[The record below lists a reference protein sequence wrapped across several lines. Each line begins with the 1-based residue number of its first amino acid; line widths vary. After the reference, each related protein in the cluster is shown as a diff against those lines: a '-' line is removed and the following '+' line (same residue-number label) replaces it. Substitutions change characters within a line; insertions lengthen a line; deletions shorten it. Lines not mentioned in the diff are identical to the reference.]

1 MELITPDFGLIFWM
15 LIGFGILFFLLAKF
29 VWPVI
34 TKAIADRENYI
45 QEQLDAAETVKSE
58 MKNLH
63 SEHQQLL
70 VQAKEERDKI
80 LADARKIVERMNEEA
95 KIVRDKEYEARMEET
110 HNTIRNEKMRAITE
124 IKNEIALL
132 SIEIAEKILRDELST
147 KDRQEQIVHKW
158 VEDRKSVV

>member
-1 MELITPDFGLIFWM
+1 MELITPAFGLIFWM

-29 VWPVI
+29 AWPVI

-45 QEQLDAAETVKSE
+45 QEQLDAAETVKAE

-70 VQAKEERDKI
+70 LQAKEERDKI
-80 LADARKIVERMNEEA
+80 LADARKIVEKMNEDA

-110 HNTIRNEKMRAITE
+110 RATIRNEKMKAITE

-132 SIEIAEKILRDELST
+132 SIDIAEKVLREELT
-147 KDRQEQIVHKW
+147 TTERQEQIVRKW
-158 VEDRKSVV
+158 VDELNLN

>member
-1 MELITPDFGLIFWM
+1 MELITPAFGLIFWM

-29 VWPVI
+29 AWPVI
-34 TKAIADRENYI
+34 TKAISDRENYI
-45 QEQLDAAETVKSE
+45 QEQLDAAETVKLE

-63 SEHQQLL
+63 TEHQELL
-70 VQAKEERDKI
+70 AVVKEERDKI
-80 LADARKIVERMNEEA
+80 LSDARKIVERMNEEA

-110 HNTIRNEKMRAITE
+110 QITIRNEKMKAISE

-132 SIEIAEKILRDELST
+132 SIDIAEKILRDELST

-158 VEDRKSVV
+158 VDELNLN

>member
-29 VWPVI
+29 AWPVI

-110 HNTIRNEKMRAITE
+110 HNTIRNEKMKAITE

-158 VEDRKSVV
+158 VEELNLN

>member
-1 MELITPDFGLIFWM
+1 MELITPAFGLIFWM

-29 VWPVI
+29 AWPVI

-45 QEQLDAAETVKSE
+45 QEQLDAAETVKQE

-95 KIVRDKEYEARMEET
+95 KVLRDKEYDARMEET
-110 HNTIRNEKMRAITE
+110 RITIRNEKMKAITE

-132 SIEIAEKILRDELST
+132 SIDIAEKILRDELST

-158 VEDRKSVV
+158 VDELNLN

>member
-1 MELITPDFGLIFWM
+1 MELITPAFGLIFWM

-29 VWPVI
+29 AWPVI

-45 QEQLDAAETVKSE
+45 QEQLDAAETVKQE

-95 KIVRDKEYEARMEET
+95 KIVRDKEYDARMEET
-110 HNTIRNEKMRAITE
+110 RITIRNEKMKAITE

-132 SIEIAEKILRDELST
+132 SIDIAEKILRDELST

-158 VEDRKSVV
+158 VDELNLN

>member
-158 VEDRKSVV
+158 VEELNLN

>member
-1 MELITPDFGLIFWM
+1 MELITPAFGLIFWM

-29 VWPVI
+29 AWPVI

-45 QEQLDAAETVKSE
+45 QEQLDAAETVKAE

-70 VQAKEERDKI
+70 LQAKEERDII
-80 LADARKIVERMNEEA
+80 LADARKIVEKMNEDA

-110 HNTIRNEKMRAITE
+110 RATIRNEKMKAITE

-132 SIEIAEKILRDELST
+132 SIDIAEKVLREELT
-147 KDRQEQIVHKW
+147 TTERQEQIVRKW
-158 VEDRKSVV
+158 VDELNLN

>member
-1 MELITPDFGLIFWM
+1 MELITPAFGLIFWM

-29 VWPVI
+29 AWPVI
-34 TKAIADRENYI
+34 TKAISDRENYI
-45 QEQLDAAETVKSE
+45 QEQLDAAETVKLE

-63 SEHQQLL
+63 SEHQELL
-70 VQAKEERDKI
+70 AVVKEERDKI
-80 LADARKIVERMNEEA
+80 LSDARKIVERMNEEA

-110 HNTIRNEKMRAITE
+110 QITIRNEKMKAITE

-132 SIEIAEKILRDELST
+132 SIDIAEKILRDELST

-158 VEDRKSVV
+158 VEELNLN

>member
-1 MELITPDFGLIFWM
+1 MELITPAFGLIFWM

-29 VWPVI
+29 AWPVI

-45 QEQLDAAETVKSE
+45 QEQLDAAETVKQE

-95 KIVRDKEYEARMEET
+95 KIVRDKEYDARMEET
-110 HNTIRNEKMRAITE
+110 RINIHNEKMKAITE

-132 SIEIAEKILRDELST
+132 SIDIAEKILRDELST

-158 VEDRKSVV
+158 VDELNLN

>member
-1 MELITPDFGLIFWM
+1 MELITPAFGLIFWM

-29 VWPVI
+29 AWPVI

-45 QEQLDAAETVKSE
+45 QEQLDAAETVKAE

-63 SEHQQLL
+63 SEHQQILL
-70 VQAKEERDKI
+70 QAKEERDRI
-80 LADARKIVERMNEEA
+80 LADARKIVEKMNEDA

-110 HNTIRNEKMRAITE
+110 RATIRNEKMKAITE

-132 SIEIAEKILRDELST
+132 SIDIAEKVLREELT
-147 KDRQEQIVHKW
+147 TTERQEQIVRKW
-158 VEDRKSVV
+158 VDELNLN

>member
-1 MELITPDFGLIFWM
+1 MELITPAFGLIFWM

-29 VWPVI
+29 AWPVI

-45 QEQLDAAETVKSE
+45 QEQLDAAETVKAE

-70 VQAKEERDKI
+70 LQAKEERDRI
-80 LADARKIVERMNEEA
+80 LADARKIVEKMNEDA

-110 HNTIRNEKMRAITE
+110 RATIRNEKMKAITE

-132 SIEIAEKILRDELST
+132 SIDIAEKVLREELT
-147 KDRQEQIVHKW
+147 TTERQEQIVRKW
-158 VEDRKSVV
+158 VDELNLN